1 MDSKNFTILAGIDFS
16 GSSPIVLRHA
26 LQAAESRD
34 ATVVAVH
41 ILEKGMQEF
50 REASGQ
56 AKASFE
62 TLKSQAET
70 RFSKLLEGNARGVH
84 VELVVKEGKPVDELN
99 QLAKDVDAKIL
110 IISANDLT
118 KKRLGSIASKCVRT
132 APCDVLV
139 LRDWQGGDFH
149 KIVACTDFSDNAD
162 RAIERA
168 ASLARHHGASLEII
182 NVMYPPD
189 RDSWGEVLEHAA
201 DSPITY
207 EEECREKINKRM
219 EQCLKRCEAALE
231 GVKHEAVIL
240 ESQVPSMA
248 ITEHARSIGSDLVVL
263 GTQGQSK
270 LASYFIGTNAERL
283 IQDLPVSVM
292 AVR

>member
-1 MDSKNFTILAGIDFS
+1 MDNTEFTILAGIDFS
-16 GSSPIVLRHA
+16 DSSPIVLRHA
-26 LQAAESRD
+26 IHAAESRA

-41 ILEKGMQEF
+41 VLEKGMQEF

-56 AKASFE
+56 VKASFDA
-62 TLKSQAET
+62 LKSQAEG
-70 RFSKLLEGNARGVH
+70 RFAKLLEGNAPGVR
-84 VELVVKEGKPVDELN
+84 VEFVVREGKPVDELN
-99 QLAKDVDAKIL
+99 QLAKDVGAAIL

-149 KIVACTDFSDNAD
+149 KIIACTDFSENAD

-182 NVMYPPD
+182 NVMYPPN
-189 RDSWGEVLEHAA
+189 RDSWGEVLDHAA
-201 DSPITY
+201 DSPMTY
-207 EEECREKINKRM
+207 EEECRSLINGRM
-219 EQCLKRCEAALE
+219 EQCLKRCEGALE
-231 GVKHEAVIL
+231 GVNHEAIII
-240 ESQVPSMA
+240 ESQMPSLA
-248 ITEHARSIGSDLVVL
+248 ITEHARSNGSDLVVL

-270 LASYFIGTNAERL
+270 LASFFIGTNAERL